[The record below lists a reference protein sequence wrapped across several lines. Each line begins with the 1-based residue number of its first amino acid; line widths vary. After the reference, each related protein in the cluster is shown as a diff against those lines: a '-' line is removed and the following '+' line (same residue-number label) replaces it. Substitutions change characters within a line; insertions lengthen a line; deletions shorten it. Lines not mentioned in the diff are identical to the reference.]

1 MQTQICCFPLPWGR
15 YSFCS
20 CRKVTERARS
30 RPTVLSIPLCRRIVS
45 TTHIKDYFNPYYYP
59 RSRTLFI
66 AYGNISN
73 VILSEITLHVYFS
86 IFVCTAH
93 SQTNFFLIRYSHIA
107 RSNIAKNKFIAFIPH
122 FSFHIP
128 NLSFAN
134 EGR

>member
-1 MQTQICCFPLPWGR
+1 MRIEKSIVGVCDCCRGCFFFNWCFHLPVGR

-73 VILSEITLHVYFS
+73 VILSEITLHVCFS
-86 IFVCTAH
+86 IFVCTAR
-93 SQTNFFLIRYSHIA
+93 SQT
-107 RSNIAKNKFIAFIPH
+107 KFCLNVQFTCCSLEYRRH
-122 FSFHIP
+122 
-128 NLSFAN
+128 
-134 EGR
+134 